1 MFVNGGIGLVY
12 QIASYIYLFSR
23 FSYGIL
29 YKHRKKFC
37 VFFFALLLKT
47 FKKGGENM
55 KCIFCGKTLDHIDC
69 ECHWCTFCGT
79 SIDDAVIS
87 KIVAKQ

>member
-1 MFVNGGIGLVY
+1 
-12 QIASYIYLFSR
+12 
-23 FSYGIL
+23 
-29 YKHRKKFC
+29 
-37 VFFFALLLKT
+37 
-47 FKKGGENM
+47 M